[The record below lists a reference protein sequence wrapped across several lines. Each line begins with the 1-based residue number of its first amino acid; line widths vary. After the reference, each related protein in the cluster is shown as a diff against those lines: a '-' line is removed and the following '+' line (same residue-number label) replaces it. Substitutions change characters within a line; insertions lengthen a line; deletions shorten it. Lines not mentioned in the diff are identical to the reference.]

1 MMNVTFRHIAL
12 KMAGLLRPASILLL
26 SALTA
31 LAVLSCGG
39 SDDDATPE
47 PPLPQPEADTPIVF
61 SGSLSEDK
69 SESHARTRATIAPLS
84 DTHQTFYVWGYK
96 NLNATT
102 TENVMQSY
110 TVNYVSGSAGTT
122 TTNSSGWEYVNQQPT
137 NGTEQSIKYWD
148 FTASDYRFFGYAGN
162 GVTVDDTSLPTSVDF
177 SFDVNATTA
186 NLETLTATTPLYS
199 KLWYNTG
206 EAISDNIQPVQL
218 VFLQPYVKVRF
229 LFRQS
234 ESPETI
240 FTLSGITFG
249 PTTPDP
255 PAVAKTIALTGTFTV
270 TYPLSGIT
278 TKEETWAVA
287 PTSPGT
293 ADTDYLT
300 AFTEDY
306 YVFVEDAFNREDVPA
321 TQAGEKKWYIVLPA
335 KNQGTYTLTVFV
347 NGEERNV
354 VVPAQYM
361 NWQPGYEYT
370 YVFKIT
376 ERGTVELEGL
386 QAAFVPWY
394 TDDVEHPIHNW

>member
-1 MMNVTFRHIAL
+1 MRRKIIFQALLAMMFVA
-12 KMAGLLRPASILLL
+12 
-26 SALTA
+26 
-31 LAVLSCGG
+31 CGG
-39 SDDDATPE
+39 SDDVTPPV
-47 PPLPQPEADTPIVF
+47 PPVPDPPQPKAEVAIAF
-61 SGSLSEDK
+61 SGSLGEGE
-69 SESHARTRATIAPLS
+69 SESHARTRATTSPLS
-84 DTHQTFYVWGYK
+84 ATHQTFYAWAYK
-96 NLNATT
+96 NPASGS
-102 TENVMQSY
+102 TETVMQNY
-110 TVNYVSGSAGTT
+110 TVNWQENSAGST
-122 TTNSSGWEYVNQQPT
+122 TTNSRGWEYVNQQES
-137 NGTEQSIKYWD
+137 GTVQSTKYWD

-278 TKEETWAVA
+278 TKEEIWAVA

-386 QAAFVPWY
+386 QAAFIPWY
-394 TDDVEHPIHNW
+394 TDDAEHPIYNW

>member
-1 MMNVTFRHIAL
+1 MFVA
-12 KMAGLLRPASILLL
+12 
-26 SALTA
+26 
-31 LAVLSCGG
+31 CGG
-39 SDDDATPE
+39 SDDVTTPA
-47 PPLPQPEADTPIVF
+47 PPVPDPPQPKAEVAIAF
-61 SGSLSEDK
+61 SGSLGEGE
-69 SESHARTRATIAPLS
+69 SESHARTRATTSPLS
-84 DTHQTFYVWGYK
+84 ATHQTFYAWAYK
-96 NLNATT
+96 NPASGS
-102 TENVMQSY
+102 TETVMQNY
-110 TVNYVSGSAGTT
+110 TVNWQENSAGST
-122 TTNSSGWEYVNQQPT
+122 TTNSRGWEYVNQQES
-137 NGTEQSIKYWD
+137 GTVQSIKYWD
-148 FTASDYRFFGYAGN
+148 FTASDYRFFGYAGS
-162 GVTVDDTSLPTSVDF
+162 GVTVDETSLPTSVDF

-206 EAISDNIQPVQL
+206 EGISDDIQPVQL

-234 ESPETI
+234 EPPETI

-278 TKEETWAVA
+278 TKEETWAVV

-293 ADTDYLT
+293 ANTDYLT
-300 AFTEDY
+300 AFTKDY

-335 KNQGTYTLTVFV
+335 KDQGTYTLTVFV

-394 TDDVEHPIHNW
+394 TDVAEHPIYNW

>member
-1 MMNVTFRHIAL
+1 MMFVA
-12 KMAGLLRPASILLL
+12 
-26 SALTA
+26 
-31 LAVLSCGG
+31 CGG
-39 SDDDATPE
+39 SDDVITPA
-47 PPLPQPEADTPIVF
+47 PPVPDPPQPKAEVAIAF
-61 SGSLSEDK
+61 SGSLGEGE
-69 SESHARTRATIAPLS
+69 SESHARTRATTNPLS
-84 DTHQTFYVWGYK
+84 ATHQTFYAWAYK
-96 NLNATT
+96 NPASGN
-102 TENVMQSY
+102 TETVMQNY
-110 TVNYVSGSAGTT
+110 TVNWQENSAGST
-122 TTNSSGWEYVNQQPT
+122 TTNSRGWEYVNQQESSTVPV
-137 NGTEQSIKYWD
+137 QSIKYWD
-148 FTASDYRFFGYAGN
+148 FSAADYRFFGYAGS
-162 GVTVDDTSLPTSVDF
+162 GVDATTSTSVSF
-177 SFDVNATTA
+177 SFDVDATTP

-234 ESPETI
+234 EPPETI

-270 TYPLSGIT
+270 TYPLSGVT
-278 TKEETWAVA
+278 TTEETWVVA

-306 YVFVEDAFNREDVPA
+306 YVFSEDGFNREDVPA
-321 TQAGEKKWYIVLPA
+321 TPAGEKKWYTVLPA
-335 KNQGTYTLTVFV
+335 KDQGTYTLTVFV

-386 QAAFVPWY
+386 QSAFVPWK
-394 TDDVEHPIHNW
+394 TDDGDHPIYNW

>member
-1 MMNVTFRHIAL
+1 MRRKIIFQALLAMMFVA
-12 KMAGLLRPASILLL
+12 
-26 SALTA
+26 
-31 LAVLSCGG
+31 CGG
-39 SDDDATPE
+39 SDDVTTPA
-47 PPLPQPEADTPIVF
+47 PPVPDPPQPKAEVAIAF
-61 SGSLSEDK
+61 SGSLGEGE
-69 SESHARTRATIAPLS
+69 SESHARTRATTSPLS
-84 DTHQTFYVWGYK
+84 ATHQTFYAWAYK
-96 NLNATT
+96 NPASGS
-102 TENVMQSY
+102 TETVMQNY
-110 TVNYVSGSAGTT
+110 IVNWQENSEGST
-122 TTNSSGWEYVNQQPT
+122 TTNSRGWEYVNQQES
-137 NGTEQSIKYWD
+137 GTVQSTKYWD

-386 QAAFVPWY
+386 QAAFIPWY
-394 TDDVEHPIHNW
+394 TDDAEHPIYNW